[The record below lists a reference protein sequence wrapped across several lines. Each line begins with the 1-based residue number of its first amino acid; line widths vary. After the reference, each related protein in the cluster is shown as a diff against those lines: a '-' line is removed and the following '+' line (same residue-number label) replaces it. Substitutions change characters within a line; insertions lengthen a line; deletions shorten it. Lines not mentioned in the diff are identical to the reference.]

1 VNSNCSQ
8 TRPRRNSESI
18 PSRRD
23 LGGRLAPVAQIH
35 RPASAP
41 TPAATRLKPKAEHPP
56 ILRTVLREAVTQFR
70 RAGLAFGHGT
80 HNARDE
86 AVYLILHT
94 LKLPLGE
101 LDAVLDR
108 TLSPR
113 ELGAVQ
119 AILRR
124 RVQERTPAAYLTR
137 EAWLGESRF
146 YIDERAI
153 VPRSFIAELL
163 RDELAPWVVDSR
175 RVKSVLDLCTGSGCL
190 AVLAAHAFP
199 KAHVDAAD
207 LSIEALQIAR
217 RNVKDYALGKR
228 VRLVTTDL
236 FDRLSGL
243 SYDVILSNPP
253 YVNAAAMRALPREYR
268 REPRLALAG
277 GRDGLALVHRILAQ
291 AADHLKPGGLLVVEI
306 GHNRTALE
314 KAYPRLPFTWLDT
327 SAGEDYVFMLH
338 REDLI

>member
-1 VNSNCSQ
+1 M
-8 TRPRRNSESI
+8 T
-18 PSRRD
+18 
-23 LGGRLAPVAQIH
+23 
-35 RPASAP
+35 
-41 TPAATRLKPKAEHPP
+41 
-56 ILRTVLREAVTQFR
+56 LRAVLREAVAQFK

-108 TLSPR
+108 RLSPG
-113 ELGAVQ
+113 ELDAVR

-124 RVQERTPAAYLTR
+124 RVRERTPAAYLTR
-137 EAWLGESRF
+137 EAWLGEFRF
-146 YIDERAI
+146 YVDERAI

-163 RDELAPWVVDSR
+163 RERFAPWIADPR
-175 RVKSVLDLCTGSGCL
+175 RVHSVLDLCTGSGCL

-199 KAHVDAAD
+199 KASVDAAD
-207 LSIEALQIAR
+207 LSAEALQVAR

-228 VRLVTTDL
+228 VRLVRTDL
-236 FDRLSGL
+236 FDGL
-243 SYDVILSNPP
+243 AACRYDLILSNPP
-253 YVNAAAMRALPREYR
+253 YVNAAAMRVLPREYR

-277 GRDGLALVHRILAQ
+277 GRDGLALVRRMLAQ
-291 AADHLKPGGLLVVEI
+291 AADHLTPQGMLVVEI
-306 GHNRTALE
+306 GHNRAALE

-327 SAGEDYVFMLH
+327 SAGEDFVFMLH
-338 REDLI
+338 REDLP